1 MEIIFASQNKNKIKE
16 INALVPETILVK
28 GLDETIFTFE
38 LREDGDTLEANALQK
53 ARFVFEKTGQ
63 PCFADDTGLE
73 IQALN
78 GRPGV
83 LSARY
88 AGEAKNANANIDKVL
103 AELVN
108 TVNRKACFRTVIAFC
123 DGKGEYLF
131 EGTVTGKIAEEK
143 VGENG
148 FGYDP
153 IFMPNGF
160 SKSFA
165 DMTFD
170 EKNKV
175 SHRSMALQNFAKF
188 LSLKG

>member
-123 DGKGEYLF
+123 DGKVNIFLR
-131 EGTVTGKIAEEK
+131 VLLQEK
-143 VGENG
+143 
-148 FGYDP
+148 
-153 IFMPNGF
+153 
-160 SKSFA
+160 
-165 DMTFD
+165 
-170 EKNKV
+170 
-175 SHRSMALQNFAKF
+175 
-188 LSLKG
+188 